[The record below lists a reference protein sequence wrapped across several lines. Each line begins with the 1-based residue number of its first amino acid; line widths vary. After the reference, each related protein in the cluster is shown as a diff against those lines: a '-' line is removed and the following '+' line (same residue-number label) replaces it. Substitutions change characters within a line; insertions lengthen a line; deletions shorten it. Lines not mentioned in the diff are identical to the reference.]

1 MPRAGFIYIILKYSV
16 PAAKK
21 VENFSNTNINCL
33 MLFREVTDI
42 YSESYTE
49 HMLCYRLIKQV
60 THLAVPWHR
69 RLVVGD
75 DRCTSLHEQLEIDPG
90 AHPRSYA
97 MIPMFLSP

>member
-1 MPRAGFIYIILKYSV
+1 
-16 PAAKK
+16 
-21 VENFSNTNINCL
+21 

-60 THLAVPWHR
+60 AHLAVPWHR

-75 DRCTSLHEQLEIDPG
+75 D
-90 AHPRSYA
+90 
-97 MIPMFLSP
+97 